1 MLEQRIH
8 QHFIDSADLN
18 YQLAQGL
25 SKPMAE
31 ALQALLVCVT
41 SGGKVLAGD
50 QGSGLSSLFARHFI
64 GGFERERPELP
75 AVALD
80 NTPELL
86 ARQVRA
92 LGQPGDVAVL
102 LADAR
107 AALTDAAPL
116 QAAVMAAHEREMT
129 VILLAGRHPELD
141 WGNELQD
148 TDIHIPIP
156 HNRPARVQELQL
168 QILHGLCDGI
178 DVQLLGEDT

>member
-18 YQLAQGL
+18 YQIAQGL
-25 SKPMAE
+25 SKPVAE
-31 ALQALLVCVT
+31 ALDALLVCVT

-50 QGSGLSSLFARHFI
+50 QGSGLAHLFARHFI

-80 NTPELL
+80 TTPELL

-92 LGQPGDVAVL
+92 LGQPGDVAL
-102 LADAR
+102 LVADAR
-107 AALTDAAPL
+107 AALTDASPL
-116 QAAVMAAHEREMT
+116 QAAIMAAHEREMS
-129 VILLAGRHPELD
+129 VVLIAGKHPELD

-148 TDIHIPIP
+148 TDIHIAVP
-156 HNRPARVQELQL
+156 HQRPARVQEIQL
-168 QILHGLCDGI
+168 QVLHVLCDGI
-178 DVQLLGEDT
+178 DVQLLGEDQ